1 MRFNYWRRSLSGPHL
16 LTLVDNLDVPFR
28 NVRASRMFPSC
39 WTVKDF
45 WVDTGLSM
53 SLGSK
58 SLLPQGTFLVPK
70 NCIEITYSCL
80 PDQPGLAS
88 YGQEPRKPGACLP
101 GPKKSGLK
109 GKCL

>member
-16 LTLVDNLDVPFR
+16 LTLVDNLDVHFR
-28 NVRASRMFPSC
+28 KVRASRMFPSC
-39 WTVKDF
+39 WTVKDC
-45 WVDTGLSM
+45 WVDTGLST

-70 NCIEITYSCL
+70 NCIDITYSCL
-80 PDQPGLAS
+80 PHQPGLAS
-88 YGQEPRKPGACLP
+88 YRQEPRKPWACLP
-101 GPKKSGLK
+101 GPKKSELK